1 MDFGERVCSYKKYRR
16 ADNRL
21 VDKIEELLH
30 LKVDSVIV
38 DIGAGTG
45 NYSQALIEKGYK
57 VISVEPEEKMR
68 KNGVSNEINWVDSF
82 VEKIELPN
90 DIATEVMIVNAIHHF
105 SNVEE
110 GIKEV
115 YRIMKKGGEL
125 LIFTFD
131 PIVAK
136 QLWLF
141 DYWPRLKKYEDEN
154 YDNIEQLKCLI
165 RGIFG
170 EKVEEHIFEIPY
182 DFEDVFSAATWR
194 RPYIL
199 LEKEAR
205 EAMSLFNYF
214 NSDYIEEGIT
224 RLKDDLISGKWEQ
237 KYHNLIERTVMDV
250 GCRILCVKK
259 NKEL

>member
-1 MDFGERVCSYKKYRR
+1 MDFSKRASSYKKYRR
-16 ADNRL
+16 ADKRL

-30 LKVDSVIV
+30 LKIDSVIV

-45 NYSQALIEKGYK
+45 NYSQALIEKGYT
-57 VISVEPEEKMR
+57 VISVEPEGQMR

-82 VEKIELPN
+82 VENIELPN
-90 DIATEVMIVNAIHHF
+90 NVATGVIIINAVHHF
-105 SNVEE
+105 SNVEK
-110 GIKEV
+110 GLKEI
-115 YRIMKKGGEL
+115 YRIMRKGGEL

-131 PIVAK
+131 PNVAK

-141 DYWPRLKKYEDEN
+141 DYWPSLKKYEDEN
-154 YDNIEQLKCLI
+154 YEDIDCIKHLI
-165 RGIFG
+165 SKIFK

-194 RPYIL
+194 RPHIL

-205 EAMSLFNYF
+205 TAMSLFNHSK
-214 NSDYIEEGIT
+214 SDYIEEGIT
-224 RLKDDLISGKWEQ
+224 MLRDDLTSGKWNQ
-237 KYHNLIERTVMDV
+237 KYQNLIEQSAMDV

-259 NKEL
+259 NKEF